1 MNMPKVASRI
11 SVYKTISDEDQAILI
26 QIRDNIR
33 NNYFMIGDIANKYI
47 YQCVRNDNMV
57 YSQDIYDDI
66 GKIVGKSGRTVRYYA
81 EEATFYSFDVRDQYD
96 ILPFS
101 FFVFARTMG
110 DIWQE
115 VLDYAMEHPHYSLD
129 AIKKHYLPNFNS
141 DGTIDDNGE
150 EVGLLVGNTVDQDK
164 AANIGPLINTMIN
177 LSALAI
183 RLVNSAVLPIS
194 DEHKIKLS
202 DAAVTIHNIILSI
215 ATDEN

>member
-1 MNMPKVASRI
+1 MKTQMVANRI
-11 SVYKTISDEDQAILI
+11 SVSNTISDEDQAILI

-33 NNYFMIGDIANKYI
+33 DNYFMIGDVANKYI

-81 EEATFYSFDVRDQYD
+81 EEASFYSPKTRDQYD

-110 DIWQE
+110 DIWKN

-129 AIKKHYLPNFNS
+129 AIKKHFLPNFDDS
-141 DGTIDDNGE
+141 GIIDHDGE
-150 EVGLLVGNTVDQDK
+150 LVEHTVDQEK

-177 LSALAI
+177 LSALAL

-194 DEHKIKLS
+194 DDSKAKLS
-202 DAAVTIHNIILSI
+202 DAAMTIHNIISSI
-215 ATDEN
+215 ATTEK